1 MIRILIIDDHA
12 IVRRGLMQILMDEP
26 DLNVSE
32 ASEAREA
39 LNLIVARTFD
49 LIVLDLD
56 LKSKSGLELLKDI
69 KREKPELPV
78 LFLSVYPEEQFAVRT
93 LKAGASGFMSKDAA
107 PEELVNAIRKILKG
121 GKYINESV
129 AEKLLSDLNSPA
141 QKTDGMAHEA
151 LSDREFQILRLLGE
165 GKTVG
170 EIASEL
176 SISVPTVSTHRTRI
190 LEKMRMK
197 TTAEL
202 MRYAI
207 ENHLVPRIENTK
219 PAKENETS

>member
-1 MIRILIIDDHA
+1 MIQILIVDDHA
-12 IVRRGLMQILMDEP
+12 IVRRGLMQILTDEP
-26 DLNVSE
+26 DIGVSE
-32 ASEAREA
+32 ASDAHQA
-39 LNLIVARTFD
+39 LKIIGEKRFD
-49 LIVLDLD
+49 MVVLDLD

-107 PEELVNAIRKILKG
+107 PEELVNAIRKILRG

-129 AEKLLSDLNSPA
+129 AERLLSNLNSPA
-141 QKTDGMAHEA
+141 QRTDGMPHEA
-151 LSDREFQILRLLGE
+151 LSDREFQILRLFGE

-170 EIASEL
+170 EIAVEL

-190 LEKMRMK
+190 LEKMGMK

-207 ENHLVPRIENTK
+207 ENHLVP
-219 PAKENETS
+219 

>member
-1 MIRILIIDDHA
+1 MMIHILIVDDHA
-12 IVRRGLMQILMDEP
+12 IVRRGLRQILTDEP
-26 DLNVSE
+26 DIGVSE
-32 ASEAREA
+32 ASDAQEA
-39 LNLIVARTFD
+39 LKIIGEKAFD
-49 LIVLDLD
+49 MVVLDLD

-69 KREKPELPV
+69 RREKPELPV
-78 LFLSVYPEEQFAVRT
+78 LFLSIYPEEQFAVRT

-107 PEELVNAIRKILKG
+107 PEELVNAIRKILRG

-129 AEKLLSDLNSPA
+129 AERLLFDLNSHA
-141 QKTDGMAHEA
+141 QRADGMPHEA
-151 LSDREFQILRLLGE
+151 LSDREFQILRLFGE

-170 EIASEL
+170 EIAAEL

-190 LEKMRMK
+190 LEKMGMK

-207 ENHLVPRIENTK
+207 ENHLVP
-219 PAKENETS
+219 

>member
-1 MIRILIIDDHA
+1 LIHILIVDDHA
-12 IVRRGLMQILMDEP
+12 IVRRGLMQILTDEP
-26 DLNVSE
+26 DIDVSE
-32 ASEAREA
+32 ASDAHEA
-39 LNLIVARTFD
+39 LKVISQKAFD
-49 LIVLDLD
+49 MVVLDLD

-107 PEELVNAIRKILKG
+107 PEELVNAIRKILRG

-129 AEKLLSDLNSPA
+129 AERLLSDLNSHA
-141 QKTDGMAHEA
+141 QRIDSMPHEV
-151 LSDREFQILRLLGE
+151 LSDREFQILRLFGE

-170 EIASEL
+170 EIAAEL

-190 LEKMRMK
+190 LEKMAMK

-207 ENHLVPRIENTK
+207 ENHLVP
-219 PAKENETS
+219 

>member
-1 MIRILIIDDHA
+1 LIRILIIDDHA
-12 IVRRGLMQILMDEP
+12 IVRRGLMQILTDEP
-26 DLNVSE
+26 DIRVSE
-32 ASEAREA
+32 ASDAQETMRAIGEK
-39 LNLIVARTFD
+39 TFD

-56 LKSKSGLELLKDI
+56 LKSKSGLELLREI

-78 LFLSVYPEEQFAVRT
+78 LFLSIYPEEQFAVRT

-107 PEELVNAIRKILKG
+107 PEELVKAIRKILRG

-129 AEKLLSDLNSPA
+129 AERLLSDLNSPA
-141 QKTDGMAHEA
+141 QRTDSVPHEA
-151 LSDREFQILRLLGE
+151 LSDREFQILRLFGE

-170 EIASEL
+170 EIAAEL

-190 LEKMRMK
+190 LEKMCMK

-207 ENHLVPRIENTK
+207 ENHLVP
-219 PAKENETS
+219 

>member
-1 MIRILIIDDHA
+1 LIQILIVDDHA
-12 IVRRGLMQILMDEP
+12 IVRRGLMQILTDEL
-26 DLNVSE
+26 DICVSE
-32 ASEAREA
+32 ASDAREA
-39 LNLIVARTFD
+39 LKLITEKTFD

-56 LKSKSGLELLKDI
+56 LKSKSGLELMKEI

-78 LFLSVYPEEQFAVRT
+78 LFLSVYQEEQFAIRT

-107 PEELVNAIRKILKG
+107 PEELVNAIRKILRG

-129 AEKLLSDLNSPA
+129 AEMLLSDLGSTT
-141 QKTDGMAHEA
+141 QKNDGMPHEA
-151 LSDREFQILRLLGE
+151 LSDREFQILRLFGE

-170 EIASEL
+170 EIAAEL
-176 SISVPTVSTHRTRI
+176 SISVPTVSTHRMRI
-190 LEKMRMK
+190 LEKMGMK

-207 ENHLVPRIENTK
+207 ENHLVP
-219 PAKENETS
+219 

>member
-1 MIRILIIDDHA
+1 LIRILIIDDHA
-12 IVRRGLMQILMDEP
+12 IVRRGLMQILTDEP
-26 DLNVSE
+26 DICVSE
-32 ASEAREA
+32 ASDAKEAMQAIGEK
-39 LNLIVARTFD
+39 TFD
-49 LIVLDLD
+49 LVVLDLD
-56 LKSKSGLELLKDI
+56 LKSKSGLEIMKDI

-107 PEELVNAIRKILKG
+107 PEELVKAIRKILRG

-129 AEKLLSDLNSPA
+129 AERLLSDLNSPA
-141 QKTDGMAHEA
+141 QKTDGVPHEA
-151 LSDREFQILRLLGE
+151 LSDREFQILRLFGE

-170 EIASEL
+170 EIAAEL

-190 LEKMRMK
+190 LEKMCMK

-207 ENHLVPRIENTK
+207 ENHLVP
-219 PAKENETS
+219 

>member
-1 MIRILIIDDHA
+1 
-12 IVRRGLMQILMDEP
+12 MQILTDEP
-26 DLNVSE
+26 DIGVSE
-32 ASEAREA
+32 SSDAHQA
-39 LNLIVARTFD
+39 LKLLKEKTIDMV
-49 LIVLDLD
+49 VLDLD

-69 KREKPELPV
+69 KREMPEMPV

-107 PEELVNAIRKILKG
+107 PEELVIAIRKILKG

-129 AEKLLSDLNSPA
+129 AERLLSDLNSSSHRT
-141 QKTDGMAHEA
+141 KGMLHEA
-151 LSDREFQILRLLGE
+151 LSDREFQILRLFGE

-170 EIASEL
+170 EIAADL

-190 LEKMRMK
+190 LDKMGMK

-202 MRYAI
+202 MRYVI
-207 ENHLVPRIENTK
+207 ENHLVP
-219 PAKENETS
+219 

>member
-1 MIRILIIDDHA
+1 
-12 IVRRGLMQILMDEP
+12 V
-26 DLNVSE
+26 
-32 ASEAREA
+32 
-39 LNLIVARTFD
+39 
-49 LIVLDLD
+49 
-56 LKSKSGLELLKDI
+56 K
-69 KREKPELPV
+69 
-78 LFLSVYPEEQFAVRT
+78 QFAIRT

-107 PEELVNAIRKILKG
+107 PEELVNAIRKILRG

-129 AEKLLSDLNSPA
+129 AERLLSDLGSPA
-141 QKTDGMAHEA
+141 QKSNGQPHEA

-170 EIASEL
+170 EIAAEL

-190 LEKMRMK
+190 LEKMGMK

-207 ENHLVPRIENTK
+207 ENHLVP
-219 PAKENETS
+219 

>member
-1 MIRILIIDDHA
+1 VEEIILIRILIIDDHA
-12 IVRRGLMQILMDEP
+12 IVRRGLMQILTDEP
-26 DLNVSE
+26 DLCVSE
-32 ASEAREA
+32 ASDAREA
-39 LNLIVARTFD
+39 MQVIGEKTFD
-49 LIVLDLD
+49 LVVLDLD
-56 LKSKSGLELLKDI
+56 LKSKSGLELLKEI
-69 KREKPELPV
+69 RREKPQLPV

-107 PEELVNAIRKILKG
+107 PEELVKAIRKILRG

-129 AEKLLSDLNSPA
+129 AERLLSDLNSPA
-141 QKTDGMAHEA
+141 QKTDGVPHEA
-151 LSDREFQILRLLGE
+151 LSDREFQILRLFGE

-170 EIASEL
+170 EIAAEL

-190 LEKMRMK
+190 LEKMCMK

-207 ENHLVPRIENTK
+207 ENHLVP
-219 PAKENETS
+219 

>member
-1 MIRILIIDDHA
+1 MIQILIVDDHA
-12 IVRRGLMQILMDEP
+12 IVRRGLMQILTDEP
-26 DLNVSE
+26 DIGVSE
-32 ASEAREA
+32 SSDAHQA
-39 LNLIVARTFD
+39 LKLLKEKTIDMV
-49 LIVLDLD
+49 VLDLD

-69 KREKPELPV
+69 KREMPEMPV

-107 PEELVNAIRKILKG
+107 PEELVIAIRKILKG

-129 AEKLLSDLNSPA
+129 AERLLSDLNSSSHRT
-141 QKTDGMAHEA
+141 KGMLHEA
-151 LSDREFQILRLLGE
+151 LSDREFQILRLFGE

-170 EIASEL
+170 EIAADL

-190 LEKMRMK
+190 LDKMGMK

-202 MRYAI
+202 MRYVI
-207 ENHLVPRIENTK
+207 ENHLVP
-219 PAKENETS
+219 

>member
-1 MIRILIIDDHA
+1 LIHILIVDDHA
-12 IVRRGLMQILMDEP
+12 IVRRGLMQILTDEP
-26 DLNVSE
+26 DIGVSE
-32 ASEAREA
+32 ASDAHEA
-39 LNLIVARTFD
+39 LKVIREKTFD
-49 LIVLDLD
+49 MLVLDLD
-56 LKSKSGLELLKDI
+56 LKSKSGLELLKDV
-69 KREKPELPV
+69 KREKPGLPV

-107 PEELVNAIRKILKG
+107 PEELVNAIRKILRG

-129 AEKLLSDLNSPA
+129 AERLLSDLNSPA
-141 QKTDGMAHEA
+141 QRTNGMPHEA
-151 LSDREFQILRLLGE
+151 LSDREFQILRLFGE

-170 EIASEL
+170 EIAAEL

-190 LEKMRMK
+190 LEKMGMK

-207 ENHLVPRIENTK
+207 ENHLVP
-219 PAKENETS
+219 

>member
-1 MIRILIIDDHA
+1 LIKILIVDDHA
-12 IVRRGLMQILMDEP
+12 IVRRGLMQILTDEP
-26 DLNVSE
+26 DIGVSE
-32 ASEAREA
+32 ASDAHEA
-39 LNLIVARTFD
+39 LKVLKEKTFD
-49 LIVLDLD
+49 MVVLDLD
-56 LKSKSGLELLKDI
+56 LKSKSGLELMKDI

-78 LFLSVYPEEQFAVRT
+78 LFLSIYPEEQFAVRT

-107 PEELVNAIRKILKG
+107 PEELVNAIRKILRG

-129 AEKLLSDLNSPA
+129 AERLLFDLNLPA
-141 QKTDGMAHEA
+141 QRADGMPHEA
-151 LSDREFQILRLLGE
+151 LSDREFQILRLFGE

-170 EIASEL
+170 EIAAEL

-190 LEKMRMK
+190 LEKMGMK

-207 ENHLVPRIENTK
+207 ENHLVP
-219 PAKENETS
+219 